1 MYRGPGWPS
10 CGVLGASRSAAA
22 SGAARSAS
30 SLANDRTAPES
41 SGWLCVL
48 ACRPPG
54 LALHAPYLPDG
65 TPMAVKA
72 GDLELELIEGL
83 SECVAE
89 RLSGEPLE
97 SYAEF
102 VRQYYHWVPARDLAD
117 RNPLDLCGAVVAHW
131 RTAKRRQAGEVKVV
145 VYNPDLER
153 DGWHSPYTVV
163 EIVSDDMPFIVDSV
177 TMELSRQGYG
187 IELIVHPV
195 IRVVRD
201 ERRRADRGAG
211 AGWRG
216 PGGDDRIG
224 DPRRGRPTGRSGP
237 PGGAAGGSRAGAGG
251 GQGGGRRLGADARRA
266 TALATELRRES
277 PPVQP
282 HELSEA
288 EAFLEWLGDD
298 NFTFLGYREYELE
311 QGSVLTAVP
320 GSGLGILRG
329 AAATPSK
336 QLEPKALALA
346 RSSHPL
352 VLTKANSRATVH
364 RPSYMDYVGVKRFA
378 ADGTVIG
385 ERRFL
390 GLYTTAAYKSSP
402 RAIPLLR
409 EKVERVMARAAFPPD
424 SHDAKGM
431 IDILE
436 SLPRDLLI
444 QISTDDLFEMA
455 IGILGLGERQRVRLF
470 VSRDQLD
477 RFVACTLCL
486 PRDRFNTAKRKRA
499 AAILAE
505 AFGGGQLDWSLQLT
519 ESVIVRLNYVVRC
532 PNGVPADYD
541 VAAIEARIAEATRAW
556 TDDLRAALIDAH
568 GEQRGPELL
577 RPLCRGVSRRLPRRL
592 ERPRRGRRHRADRR
606 AGAHRA
612 PDPDPLPDP
621 SRRRGGEPLQA
632 AQRRPVL
639 LSDVL
644 PTFEHMGAKVVDER
658 PYEITPADSPGV
670 WVYDFGLRCPAA
682 AARAVSGRRSPRRS
696 SASGRASSR
705 TTVSTGWCSPPASRA
720 AR

>member
-41 SGWLCVL
+41 SGWLL
-48 ACRPPG
+48 RPCLPAPG

-83 SECVAE
+83 SECVAD

-145 VYNPDLER
+145 VYNPDVER

-195 IRVVRD
+195 LRVVRD
-201 ERRRADRGAG
+201 EQGELTEVLEPGGVAPGVMTESVIHAEVARQADPDRLAVLRAGVELVLEEVKAAVDDWAPMRAKAMALATRAAPRVASGAAARPQRGRGVSGVARRGQLHVSGLPRVRARARLRADR
-211 AGWRG
+211 
-216 PGGDDRIG
+216 
-224 DPRRGRPTGRSGP
+224 RS
-237 PGGAAGGSRAGAGG
+237 
-251 GQGGGRRLGADARRA
+251 
-266 TALATELRRES
+266 
-277 PPVQP
+277 
-282 HELSEA
+282 
-288 EAFLEWLGDD
+288 
-298 NFTFLGYREYELE
+298 
-311 QGSVLTAVP
+311 

-336 QLEPKALALA
+336 QLDPKALALA

-364 RPSYMDYVGVKRFA
+364 RPSYMDYVGVKQFA

-390 GLYTTAAYKSSP
+390 GLYTTAAYKASP
-402 RAIPLLR
+402 RTIPLLR
-409 EKVERVMARAAFPPD
+409 EKVEQVMARAAFPPN
-424 SHDAKGM
+424 SHDEKGM

-436 SLPRDLLI
+436 SLPRDQLI
-444 QISTDDLFEMA
+444 QISTDELFEMA

-470 VSRDQLD
+470 VARDQLE

-486 PRDRFNTAKRKRA
+486 PRDRFNTATRKRA
-499 AAILAE
+499 AEIIAE
-505 AFGGGQLDWSLQLT
+505 AFGGGPLDWSLQLT

-532 PNGVPADYD
+532 PNGVPADID
-541 VAAIEARIAEATRAW
+541 VAAIESRITEATRAW

-568 GEQRGPELL
+568 GEERGPSSTPVMQGRFP
-577 RPLCRGVSRRLPRRL
+577 RPIAPT
-592 ERPRRGRRHRADRR
+592 
-606 AGAHRA
+606 GA
-612 PDPDPLPDP
+612 
-621 SRRRGGEPLQA
+621 
-632 AQRRPVL
+632 
-639 LSDVL
+639 
-644 PTFEHMGAKVVDER
+644 PTA
-658 PYEITPADSPGV
+658 
-670 WVYDFGLRCPAA
+670 
-682 AARAVSGRRSPRRS
+682 RS
-696 SASGRASSR
+696 SKTDNFNQA
-705 TTVSTGWCSPPASRA
+705 T
-720 AR
+720 